1 VSTTGN
7 VQFQMVEEHGWR
19 RGLGNLLRGE
29 FSSWFKSNRWLK
41 HLVIWVL
48 AVNGMMAIMAYA
60 TADAARSGDEGPPLL
75 PMYGIFGGMIVAFGV
90 MIVMQRV
97 VVSEKRYGT
106 AAWVLS
112 KPVTRTAFVV
122 SRLVVNSLAILLTT
136 TVVPG
141 LLVYVTFGGLT
152 PLGWIS
158 PLSFLVGILMFVL
171 HTFFWITL
179 VLMMGTLVDSAATVI
194 AVPMGLYFVLWFG
207 PYLVPALIYISPLLL
222 TFGNEGTVN
231 SLAASFML
239 GEPVFSWL
247 PLIVTVASCAIF
259 IAVAIWRF
267 NRQEF

>member
-1 VSTTGN
+1 MSTTGN

-29 FSSWFKSNRWLK
+29 FSSWFKSIRWLK
-41 HLVIWVL
+41 HLAIWVL
-48 AVNGMMAIMAYA
+48 AINGMMVIMAFA
-60 TADAARSGDEGPPLL
+60 TADAARSGQEGPPLFL
-75 PMYGIFGGMIVAFGV
+75 MYGIFGGMVVAFGV

-112 KPVTRTAFVV
+112 KPVTRAAFVI

-136 TVVPG
+136 TLLPG
-141 LLVYVTFGGLT
+141 LLVYVTFGALT
-152 PLGWIS
+152 PLGWLS
-158 PLSFLVGILMFVL
+158 PLGFLVGILMFAL
-171 HTFFWITL
+171 HNLFWITL
-179 VLMMGTLVDSAATVI
+179 VLMMGTLFDSAATVI
-194 AVPMGLYFVLWFG
+194 AVPMALYFGLWFG
-207 PYLVPALIYISPLLL
+207 PGLVPALIYISPLLL
-222 TFGNEGTVN
+222 TFSSDDTVN
-231 SLAASFML
+231 PLAASSML

-247 PLIVTVASCAIF
+247 PLIATVASCAIF